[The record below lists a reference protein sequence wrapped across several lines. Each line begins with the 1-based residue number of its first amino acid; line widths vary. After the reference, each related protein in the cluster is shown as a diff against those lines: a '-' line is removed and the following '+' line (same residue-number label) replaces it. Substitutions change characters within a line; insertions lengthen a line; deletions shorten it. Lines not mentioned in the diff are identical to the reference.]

1 MQLVVADHLAASH
14 SVCVCECVQLLEA
27 AACVC
32 SVTYT
37 ALQLNHVATSWHPVA
52 ALLVPYL

>member
-1 MQLVVADHLAASH
+1 MQLVVADHHAASH
-14 SVCVCECVQLLEA
+14 SVCVCVCECVQLLEA

-37 ALQLNHVATSWHPVA
+37 ALQLNHLATSWHLVA
-52 ALLVPYL
+52 AASYL